1 MDPSQSRF
9 KFSLVPHHIN
19 RSLIFAFSVAVASL
33 FHIETSASGVAENIA
48 VNNAR
53 KNLITPET
61 LDRMEKLP
69 GDLGPLPPVPVP
81 ADNPQSD
88 AKIELGKMLFFDK
101 RLSLDKSMSCAT
113 CHDPAKGYSD
123 GLARSIGFGG
133 KELGRHSPTV
143 INIAYNGAQFWDG
156 RAATMEEQA
165 QGPIEAAGEMNLK
178 REELVQRLSNVPDYK
193 KRFLAVFGEG
203 PSLPNV
209 GKAIASFE
217 RTVVAQD
224 SPFDRYMRGDKKALT
239 EQEKKGLILFV
250 GKAACSQCHAG
261 PNFTDSS
268 YHVLG
273 VPQVGPEKEDLG
285 RFSVTKDEKDK
296 MAFKTP
302 SLRNIDQT
310 APYMHNGAFGSLE
323 EVVDFYNKGGASVP
337 TKSSKILKLN
347 LTKKDKEHLVAF
359 LKSLTGKLPLVSM
372 PDLPKDH

>member
-1 MDPSQSRF
+1 MSKNKTNKKMHFLIPMSGGMAII
-9 KFSLVPHHIN
+9 FSLMIVGILN
-19 RSLIFAFSVAVASL
+19 
-33 FHIETSASGVAENIA
+33 AESELEK
-48 VNNAR
+48 VDKAR
-53 KNLITPET
+53 KNVLNIET
-61 LDRMEKLP
+61 LDQMEKLP

-81 ADNPQSD
+81 ADNPQTD
-88 AKIELGKMLFFDK
+88 AKIELGKMLFFDT
-101 RLSLDKSMSCAT
+101 RLSFDKSMSCAT

-123 GLARSIGFGG
+123 GLPRSIGFGG

-165 QGPIEAAGEMNLK
+165 QGPIQAAGEMNLK
-178 REELVQRLSNVPDYK
+178 PEELVRRLNSTPEYK

-217 RTVVAQD
+217 RTVVTQD
-224 SPFDRYMRGDKKALT
+224 SPFDKYMRGAKEALT

-250 GKAACSQCHAG
+250 GKAACSQCHSG

-268 YHVLG
+268 YHALG
-273 VPQVGPEKEDLG
+273 VPQVGPDKEDLG
-285 RFSVTKDEKDK
+285 RFGVTKNEKDK

-302 SLRNIDQT
+302 SLRQINQT
-310 APYMHNGAFGSLE
+310 APYMHNGAFGTLE

-337 TKSSKILKLN
+337 TKSSKMLKLN

-359 LKSLTGKLPLVSM
+359 LKALTGKLPVVSM
-372 PDLPKDH
+372 PELPKDH